1 MRERLR
7 QNGVPQPLHQPIP
20 KGRRQLQQEGCP
32 SHFPGYCGGKC
43 SISYTATQM
52 KTKQKVVCTDDTIDC
67 GSIHKS
73 FEGFLTAED
82 CLYKN
87 RAPVHIST
95 DVARIANAD

>member
-1 MRERLR
+1 
-7 QNGVPQPLHQPIP
+7 
-20 KGRRQLQQEGCP
+20 
-32 SHFPGYCGGKC
+32 
-43 SISYTATQM
+43 M